1 LRPLKHSALFL
12 FLLPLFYVHCDTSI
26 PQAVTSNQSSIL
38 SIDVTP
44 SFVQFTLQDDGYKD
58 TTLTF
63 EIQTEISVL
72 GSSEISDYVVKKS
85 STKETVA
92 SGTLANTEDNFY
104 IASFDLNT
112 STTQIQDYIVQVSV
126 YDEYGNFNSAEYNIE
141 LIGFSNARPQILMV
155 ENPLE
160 VNRPESG
167 QFNTLFTA
175 KVTDQDG
182 QETIDRVL
190 VRIIDVFGDE
200 LPSSPYQM
208 FDDGTTY
215 NDTFANDSVFTIT
228 FPIQANSERTTESY
242 NIEYYAIDQGGIHSD
257 TTTTTFKITNNQ

>member
-44 SFVQFTLQDDGYKD
+44 SFVQFTLEDDGYKD

-72 GSSEISDYVVKKS
+72 GSSEVSDYVVKKN
-85 STKETVA
+85 STRETVA
-92 SGTLANTEDNFY
+92 SGTLTNTEDNFY

-126 YDEYGNFNSAEYNIE
+126 YDEYGNFNTAEYNIE

-155 ENPLE
+155 ENPNE
-160 VNRPESG
+160 VIIPSG
-167 QFNTLFTA
+167 NDELIIPFTA
-175 KVTDQDG
+175 KVKDADG
-182 QETIDRVL
+182 QSNIDQVFIEFINSDGSIL
-190 VRIIDVFGDE
+190 VPNPNTLLDNGLNEDVA
-200 LPSSPYQM
+200 
-208 FDDGTTY
+208 
-215 NDTFANDSVFTIT
+215 ANDSVYTIAFKIDSNNT
-228 FPIQANSERTTESY
+228 PANRTARY
-242 NIEYYAIDQGGIHSD
+242 FAVDIAGLFSD
-257 TTTTTFKITNNQ
+257 TLTTTFNIVEN